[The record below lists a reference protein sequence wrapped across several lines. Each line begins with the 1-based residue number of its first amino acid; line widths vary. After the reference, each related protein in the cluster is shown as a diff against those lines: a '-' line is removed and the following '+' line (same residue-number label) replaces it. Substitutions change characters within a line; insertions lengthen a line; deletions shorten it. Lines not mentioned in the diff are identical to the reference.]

1 MDLKDLTPKSDTIE
15 VEIKHP
21 ITGEALKNDDDT
33 PMTITL
39 HATHS
44 KDYKIV
50 MHEQTNRRLKAASAT
65 GKVDITSEELEENT
79 LEVLAKATKSW
90 NLTFGGEK
98 PELTVD
104 AAKKLYTEVFWIK
117 DQLDEGISNSMGFM
131 MG

>member
-44 KDYKIV
+44 KEYKSV

-90 NLTFGGEK
+90 NLTFGGEN

-104 AAKKLYTEVFWIK
+104 EAKKLYTEVFWIK

>member
-1 MDLKDLTPKSDTIE
+1 MDLKDLTPKSNTIE
-15 VEIKHP
+15 IELKHP

-44 KDYKIV
+44 KEYKSV
-50 MHEQTNRRLKAASAT
+50 MHEQTNRRLKVAGKT
-65 GKVDITSEELEENT
+65 GKVDITSEELEDNT
-79 LEVLAKATKSW
+79 LEVMAKATKSW
-90 NLTFGGEK
+90 DLTFNGEK
-98 PELTVD
+98 PELTVE
-104 AAKKLYTEVFWIK
+104 AAKNLYTEVFWIK

>member
-21 ITGEALKNDDDT
+21 ITGEALRNDDDT

-44 KDYKIV
+44 KDYKSV

>member
-44 KDYKIV
+44 KEYKSV

-104 AAKKLYTEVFWIK
+104 EAKKLYTEVFWIK

>member
-44 KDYKIV
+44 KDYKSV

-98 PELTVD
+98 PELTVG

>member
-1 MDLKDLTPKSDTIE
+1 MDLKDLTPKSDSIE

-44 KDYKIV
+44 KEYKSV

-104 AAKKLYTEVFWIK
+104 EAKKLYTEVFWIK

>member
-44 KDYKIV
+44 KDYKSV

-65 GKVDITSEELEENT
+65 GRVDITSEELEENT

>member
-44 KDYKIV
+44 KEYKSV

>member
-44 KDYKIV
+44 KEYKSV

-117 DQLDEGISNSMGFM
+117 DQLDEGVSNSVGFM

>member
-44 KDYKIV
+44 KEYKSV

-104 AAKKLYTEVFWIK
+104 AAKKLYTEVFWIR

-131 MG
+131 VG

>member
-44 KDYKIV
+44 KDYKSV

>member
-44 KDYKIV
+44 KEYKSV
-50 MHEQTNRRLKAASAT
+50 MHEQTNRRLKAASST
-65 GKVDITSEELEENT
+65 GKVEITSEELEENT
-79 LEVLAKATKSW
+79 LEVLSKATKSW

-98 PELTVD
+98 PELTLD
-104 AAKKLYTEVFWIK
+104 TAKKLYTEVFWIK
-117 DQLDEGISNSMGFM
+117 DQLDEGVSNSVGFM

>member
-1 MDLKDLTPKSDTIE
+1 MDLKDLTPKSDSIE

-44 KDYKIV
+44 KEYKSV

-104 AAKKLYTEVFWIK
+104 AAKKLYTEVFWIR

-131 MG
+131 VG

>member
-44 KDYKIV
+44 KEYKSV
-50 MHEQTNRRLKAASAT
+50 MHEQTNRRLKVASAT

-90 NLTFGGEK
+90 NITFGGEK

-117 DQLDEGISNSMGFM
+117 DQLDEGVSNSVGFM

>member
-1 MDLKDLTPKSDTIE
+1 MDLKDLTPKSDSIE

-44 KDYKIV
+44 KEYKSV

-79 LEVLAKATKSW
+79 VEVLAKATKSW

-104 AAKKLYTEVFWIK
+104 EAKKLYTEVFWIK

>member
-44 KDYKIV
+44 KDYKGV

>member
-44 KDYKIV
+44 KDYKSV

-65 GKVDITSEELEENT
+65 GRVDITSEELEENT
-79 LEVLAKATKSW
+79 LEVLSKATKSW

>member
-1 MDLKDLTPKSDTIE
+1 MDLKDLTPKSNTIE
-15 VEIKHP
+15 IELKHP

-44 KDYKIV
+44 KEYKSV
-50 MHEQTNRRLKAASAT
+50 MHEQTNRRLKVAGKT
-65 GKVDITSEELEENT
+65 GKVDITSEELEDNT
-79 LEVLAKATKSW
+79 LEVMAKATKSW
-90 NLTFGGEK
+90 DLTFNGEK
-98 PELTVD
+98 PELTVE
-104 AAKKLYTEVFWIK
+104 AAKNLYTEVFLIK

>member
-39 HATHS
+39 HAMHS
-44 KDYKIV
+44 KEYKSV
-50 MHEQTNRRLKAASAT
+50 MHEQTNRRIKSANST
-65 GKVDITSEELEENT
+65 GRVDITSEELEENT
-79 LEVLAKATKSW
+79 LEVLSKATKSW

>member
-44 KDYKIV
+44 KDYKSV

-65 GKVDITSEELEENT
+65 GRVDITSEELEENT

-117 DQLDEGISNSMGFM
+117 DQLDGGISNSMGFM

>member
-21 ITGEALKNDDDT
+21 VTGEALKNDDDT

-44 KDYKIV
+44 KEYKSV
-50 MHEQTNRRLKAASAT
+50 MHEQTNRRLKAASST
-65 GKVDITSEELEENT
+65 GKVAITSEELEENT
-79 LEVLAKATKSW
+79 LEILAKVTKSW
-90 NLTFGGEK
+90 DLTFGGEK

-117 DQLDEGISNSMGFM
+117 DQLDEGVSNSMGFM

>member
-21 ITGEALKNDDDT
+21 ITGEALKNDDGT

-44 KDYKIV
+44 KEYKSV
-50 MHEQTNRRLKAASAT
+50 MHEQTNRRLKAAGTT
-65 GKVDITSEELEENT
+65 GRVEITSEELEENT
-79 LEVLAKATKSW
+79 LEVLAKATKAW
-90 NLTFGGEK
+90 DLTFGGQK
-98 PELTVD
+98 PKLTVD
-104 AAKKLYTEVFWIK
+104 AAKELYTEVFWIK
-117 DQLDEGISNSMGFM
+117 NQLDDGVSNSMGFM